1 MNKKVLT
8 VIIIVLVTA
17 VVIPISIYTIS
28 PLFTSNTVNEP
39 LPTTAAIVNK
49 NSASQEYQ
57 KFISMNEQDRMNA
70 AKQMSQRQKNMVMVG
85 AGQINN
91 TINEKAMTTGTI
103 KEQQQQVQSNATT
116 TTTTSSKIRADA
128 FIGAGDGFHNAQGL
142 AKVIPIGGG
151 NSVLRLENFK
161 STNGPNVHLY
171 LSTDKAASNFVDLG
185 RLKANNGNQ
194 NYNIP
199 DRTDLS
205 KYNMILIW
213 CKDFSVL
220 FGSAELKL

>member
-8 VIIIVLVTA
+8 VIILVVVAA

-28 PLFTSNTVNEP
+28 PLFINNTVNEP

-57 KFISMNEQDRMNA
+57 KFISMNEQDRTNA
-70 AKQMSQRQKNMVMVG
+70 AKQMSQRQKNMVMIGV
-85 AGQINN
+85 GQINN
-91 TINEKAMTTGTI
+91 TINENAMAPGTI
-103 KEQQQQVQSNATT
+103 KGQQQQVQSNATT
-116 TTTTSSKIRADA
+116 TSSKIRIAS

-142 AKVIPIGGG
+142 AKVIPLGDG

-171 LSTDKAASNFVDLG
+171 LSTDKAASNFIDLG

-199 DRTDLS
+199 YRTDLS
-205 KYNMILIW
+205 KYNMVLIW

-220 FGSAELKL
+220 FGSADLKT